1 MVAVDNSSTEWMHTL
16 NKEEFNFLPRT
27 WVLPADYGS
36 LAFYMR
42 DCKRKQI
49 RKTLIVKP
57 HNGAR
62 GRGIRLIHSLDNGLH
77 KEPVIVQ
84 EYIDEPLLID
94 TFKCDLRVYVLVT
107 SCDPLSILVYRDG
120 LVRLSTQAYHPPSE
134 ENLGKQFM
142 HLTNYSINKF
152 SMSYD
157 HDDRPDKGSKRTI
170 SYLNGWLRQ
179 NGYNVTELWSKIH
192 DLIVKTLI
200 VAHPSLSHTYR
211 ACRPSTVSGT
221 TTSQCFEILGFDI
234 LLDRTLKPWLLEVNR
249 SPSFSTDT
257 KLDWDIKFA
266 VIKDALQ
273 LLNIRPTDKHQVLSL
288 QKVASRKRLLHL
300 TCKGSRIPCG
310 QEGSLCHNK
319 KKREELKER
328 LAQLS
333 MAREKEDH
341 EEANLGNYIRVYPA
355 LDPERTKLYNKLLG
369 SGVGGF
375 GWQTSIRKLQED
387 DVIELLMQYEDDTMA
402 TRLSFMAVPN
412 DMHCSHS
419 PVSPTP
425 HSTDVPTMGMSAAM
439 AMREREEERTQLT
452 MVALN
457 ETMPFYPGKTQE
469 EAQSALQEANAYLK
483 THMANMAG
491 FWHISLSN
499 MKRKELLDHVRE
511 KVRRIMLGYWRTSDL
526 KTVRLNK
533 LVTKLF
539 LFLLSNSGKGFWVT
553 FVSQSG
559 AWEQAFKAKME
570 ALSMVELA
578 CCRRIVQL
586 CHTLW
591 SPLDTT
597 TFTCPAPVLSPR
609 WRNYP

>member
-1 MVAVDNSSTEWMHTL
+1 MFPWNAISPSNLIKMHTL
-16 NKEEFNFLPRT
+16 NKEFNFLPRT

-120 LVRLSTQAYHPPSE
+120 L
-134 ENLGKQFM
+134 
-142 HLTNYSINKF
+142 
-152 SMSYD
+152 
-157 HDDRPDKGSKRTI
+157 
-170 SYLNGWLRQ
+170 
-179 NGYNVTELWSKIH
+179 

-319 KKREELKER
+319 KKREEL
-328 LAQLS
+328 
-333 MAREKEDH
+333 
-341 EEANLGNYIRVYPA
+341 GNYIRVYPA

-457 ETMPFYPGKTQE
+457 ETTPFYPGKTQE
-469 EAQSALQEANAYLK
+469 EAQIAGSCEGEGEENNAGA
-483 THMANMAG
+483 TG
-491 FWHISLSN
+491 GP
-499 MKRKELLDHVRE
+499 V
-511 KVRRIMLGYWRTSDL
+511 TS
-526 KTVRLNK
+526 RLCGSTNWS
-533 LVTKLF
+533 KLF

-586 CHTLW
+586 CHPGHPWILYIHMS
-591 SPLDTT
+591 SP
-597 TFTCPAPVLSPR
+597 SPE
-609 WRNYP
+609 P